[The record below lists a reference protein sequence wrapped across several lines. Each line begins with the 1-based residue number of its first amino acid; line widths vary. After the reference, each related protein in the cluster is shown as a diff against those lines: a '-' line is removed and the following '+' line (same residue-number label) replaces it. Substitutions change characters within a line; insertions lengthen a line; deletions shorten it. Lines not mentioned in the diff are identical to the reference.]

1 MGAAHATTAEL
12 KQQVFARHRVTSKKS
27 RRGPK
32 STTIAAYAGVFL
44 LIMSMV
50 AIGYQP
56 PQKADSIA
64 NAVVPS
70 NNLNPTRSFDQPSV
84 DQLVATNVAAGI
96 AERADLSIAANVAN
110 LSVSLAVAGELTQS
124 QNDII
129 TKPQII
135 QPSADG
141 RAVRHYTAKAGDT
154 VQAIAQQFGISATT
168 VKWANDLNSDAVEA
182 GRDLTI
188 PPVDGVFYTVKAGDT
203 IESIAS
209 KYNADKDRLV
219 AFNDL
224 ELGAPQPG
232 KKLVIPDGAL
242 PEAERPGYVAPRSA
256 SYGVYRSFNAGGYI
270 GGNVKALYRDNSPS
284 SPGNGYARSNCTWY
298 AYERRLKLGR
308 PIGSFW
314 GNAATWASNAS
325 ANGFR
330 VDQVPEA
337 GAVMQN
343 GGGFGHVAVV
353 ESVNSDGSVTVT
365 EMNYNWG
372 GNLVDERTI
381 PASQVGSFYYI
392 H

>member
-1 MGAAHATTAEL
+1 MSSSHATTAEL
-12 KQQVFARHRVTSKKS
+12 KQQVFARHRTGSKRT

-32 STTIAAYAGVFL
+32 STTIAAYTGVFL

-56 PQKADSIA
+56 PQKTDSIA
-64 NAVVPS
+64 NAVVS
-70 NNLNPTRSFDQPSV
+70 KDNLSPTRSFDQPSV

-141 RAVRHYTAKAGDT
+141 RVVKHYTAKAGDT
-154 VQAIAQQFGISATT
+154 VQAIAQQFGVSATT
-168 VKWANDLNSDAVEA
+168 IKWANDLNSDAVEA
-182 GRDLTI
+182 GKNLVI
-188 PPVDGVFYTVKAGDT
+188 PPVDGVFYTVQSGDT
-203 IESIAS
+203 IDSIAS
-209 KYNADKDRLV
+209 RYNADKARLI

-224 ELGAPQPG
+224 ELGAPQVG
-232 KKLVIPDGAL
+232 KKLIIPGGAL
-242 PEAERPGYVAPRSA
+242 PETERPGYVAPRA

-270 GGNVKALYRDNSPS
+270 GGNVRALYRDNSPS

-314 GNAATWASNAS
+314 GNAATWATNAA
-325 ANGFR
+325 ANGYR
-330 VDQVPEA
+330 VNQTPAA

-343 GGGFGHVAVV
+343 GGGYGHVAVV
-353 ESVNSDGSVTVT
+353 ESVNADGSVTVT